1 MAKDHFV
8 PRHYLRQFA
17 VNGAEEIMVS
27 KVSPYGHLGKK
38 GIGWACQQSDFYEG
52 NEALNRLI
60 WTSENDLAPVVVQVV
75 QKEDFTEPE
84 RIALCWLAAT
94 LHVRTKKA
102 TEAYK
107 LFPKR
112 IAYEV
117 IQNGIESGK
126 LPPCPDGEWN
136 ENMMDFKGVPGFLFK
151 HSVIPGALEMQTLA
165 CKLLKSPDGAFF
177 LTSDNPVMLLNQFC
191 SEVDRFRNH
200 AGFGKAGFQLLL
212 PISPRLCLIFYDA
225 KVYKVGFRRDRR
237 VSLSADDVEIVNALQ
252 IQSAAEFVFFS
263 DPTAESIAQMAVAQY
278 SSLRVPLQDCLQT
291 YAGPKEGDQLL
302 HFKKPS
308 VKLPRGWAFCRRRR
322 HVNAAVGDRR
332 NPAWTALI
340 GELMDDFE
348 KNPNGEGMDARIE
361 KILADPNSLKDIRLR

>member
-8 PRHYLRQFA
+8 PRHYLLQFA
-17 VNGAEEIMVS
+17 LHGTKKIMVS
-27 KVSPYGHLGKK
+27 KVSPYAHLREK
-38 GIGWACQQSDFYEG
+38 GIGWACQQADFYEG
-52 NEALNRLI
+52 NVMLNRLI
-60 WTSENDLAPVVVQVV
+60 WASENELAPVLVQVV
-75 QKEDFTEPE
+75 RKEDFTEPE
-84 RIALCWLAAT
+84 VVALRWLAAA

-102 TEAYK
+102 ADAYK
-107 LFPKR
+107 LLPKR

-117 IQNGIESGK
+117 IQSGIESGK

-136 ENMMDFKGVPGFLFK
+136 ENMMGFTGVPGFLFK
-151 HSVIPGALEMQTLA
+151 NCVIPIALEMQTLA

-191 SEVDRFRNH
+191 SKVDRFRNH

-212 PISPRLCLIFYDA
+212 PVSPRLCLIFYDA
-225 KVYKVGFRRDRR
+225 KVYKVGHRRDRL

-252 IQSAAEFVFFS
+252 IQSAEEFVFFS
-263 DPTAESIAQMAVAQY
+263 DPKEECQVQMTVARY
-278 SSLRVPLQDCLQT
+278 SSLRIPLQDCLQT

-308 VKLPRGWAFCRRRR
+308 LKLPKEWAFCRRQR
-322 HVNAAVGDRR
+322 HVNATVGNRR

-348 KNPNGEGMDARIE
+348 KNPNGGDMHSRIQN
-361 KILADPNSLKDIRLR
+361 ILADPNSMKNIHRR